1 MRVRQRDIAK
11 AAGVSQAS
19 VSLVVSGRA
28 SEGGISTT
36 TQDRIRAA
44 MEGLGYVPDAA
55 ARSLRGGRSGLVGVF
70 TYEPIFP
77 ARPDEYFHEF
87 LVGIEMAAADHGQDL
102 VLFSSA
108 QGADGRRS
116 IYAGG
121 ASRLQRADGSVIL
134 GMYRDDDE
142 LARLTAE
149 GYPVVSVGRYDPVP
163 DAAWVEVDYDSA
175 VTTIV
180 ADLRQAGHHGLGYI
194 QGEDSRLPS
203 LSRRSAFQSST
214 RSDITS
220 VLTESELDEAALLGW
235 KDAGITAIVTENP
248 VLAEKVEQIVVRAGL
263 RIPEDFSAACLDT
276 PLRSGRSASW
286 SHLVIPKR
294 QVGMRSVSLLAAI
307 LDGKLPLGHHE
318 TVQCAPHHLG
328 TIAPLRP

>member
-1 MRVRQRDIAK
+1 M
-11 AAGVSQAS
+11 
-19 VSLVVSGRA
+19 
-28 SEGGISTT
+28 
-36 TQDRIRAA
+36 
-44 MEGLGYVPDAA
+44 PDAA
-55 ARSLRGGRSGLVGVF
+55 ARSLRGGRSGRGL

-134 GMYRDDDE
+134 GMYRDDDKE

-149 GYPVVSVGRYDPVP
+149 GPGRQRGSLRSRARRRLGRGRLRQCGDDNRRRP
-163 DAAWVEVDYDSA
+163 
-175 VTTIV
+175 
-180 ADLRQAGHHGLGYI
+180 RQAGHHGLGYI

-214 RSDITS
+214 RSDITA
-220 VLTESELDEAALLGW
+220 VLTESELDEAALLG
-235 KDAGITAIVTENP
+235 
-248 VLAEKVEQIVVRAGL
+248 VEGRRHHGDRHREPRSRGEGRAD
-263 RIPEDFSAACLDT
+263 R
-276 PLRSGRSASW
+276 RRRRSA
-286 SHLVIPKR
+286 HPGGLLRRLPRHPVAQRALRELVPPGHPEAPGRHAQRLAPRRDPRR
-294 QVGMRSVSLLAAI
+294 QAPARAY
-307 LDGKLPLGHHE
+307 E
-318 TVQCAPHHLG
+318 TVQCAPHHPRNSCSPP
-328 TIAPLRP
+328 PLTERTCDRMHL